1 MSDLLHAR
9 FDRIRHDAPGDWQD
23 VVQRVNGRRR
33 RRRLALVGAI
43 GAVVALGAPTALGL
57 RGPIV
62 NFFQSEPAPRR
73 LVLDFARMDEGAPP
87 GLDNHVLYGQTRK
100 IFERNLENG
109 ETLTLWVASNKR
121 GGFCRAWVGPRMAGG
136 FGCLWGRQPL
146 SPGYSIR
153 GPISRDGVIARGPV
167 LVEGSV
173 AIDAA
178 ETIELQYEDG
188 DADRQALTWVSEPIS
203 AAFFLFDVPEQ
214 HWSKGHR
221 FDRLVVRDA
230 EGRELHSEP
239 FTFRGP
245 PALDSKTGAPS
256 GALQEEARKLIT
268 VRTHTGVEAA
278 IWTAPAANGG
288 TCQWLRLGAS
298 GFGGGCTAKGIERP
312 VLAVARSEGSGV
324 VLLSGGPARPDVA
337 EIEVRYED
345 GKGAVVPMTKGTW
358 LYEVKPVHL
367 RRGHRAKLLIARDAN
382 GKELARRRQEIR
394 LK

>member
-9 FDRIRHDAPGDWQD
+9 FDQIRHEAEGDWHD

-43 GAVVALGAPTALGL
+43 GAVVALGAPTAPGL

-73 LVLDFARMDEGAPP
+73 LVLDFARMDAGAPP
-87 GLDNHVLYGQTRK
+87 GLENHVLYGQTRK
-100 IFERNLENG
+100 IFDRRLKNG
-109 ETLTLWVASNKR
+109 QTLTLWVAPNKR
-121 GGFCRAWVGPRMAGG
+121 GGFCRAWVGPRMDGG
-136 FGCLWGRQPL
+136 FGCLWGRRLPIA
-146 SPGYSIR
+146 PGYSVR
-153 GPISRDGVIARGPV
+153 GPISPGGVIERGPV

-173 AIDAA
+173 AIEKA
-178 ETIELQYEDG
+178 EMIELQYEDG

-221 FDRLVVRDA
+221 FARLVVRDA

-239 FTFRGP
+239 FSFRGP
-245 PALDSKTGAPS
+245 PRLDPKTGAPS
-256 GALQEEARKLIT
+256 DALQEQARKLIT
-268 VRTHTGVEAA
+268 VRTQTGVEAA
-278 IWTAPAANGG
+278 LWTAPAADGR

-298 GFGGGCTAKGIERP
+298 GFGGGCSAKGMYRP
-312 VLAVARSEGSGV
+312 VLAVARAQGSGV

-337 EIEVRYED
+337 EIEVQYED
-345 GKGAVVPMTKGTW
+345 RDGGVVPVIKGKW
-358 LYEVKPVHL
+358 LYERSPSS
-367 RRGHRAKLLIARDAN
+367 RR
-382 GKELARRRQEIR
+382 
-394 LK
+394 